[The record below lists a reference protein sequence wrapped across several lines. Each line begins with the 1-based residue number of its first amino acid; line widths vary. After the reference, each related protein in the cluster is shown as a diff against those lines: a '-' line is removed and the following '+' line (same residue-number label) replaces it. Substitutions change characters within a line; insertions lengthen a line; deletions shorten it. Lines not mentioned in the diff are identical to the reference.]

1 MQTMWQERFISLRK
15 KVLEKE
21 FANMNDRQKEAVFQ
35 VKGPLLILAGAG
47 SGKTTVLV
55 NRVANLVKYGDA
67 YQSEWAPDAVT
78 EEDMAFLEDTLA
90 GRADDPDRLRRLL
103 AVRPA
108 KPWNVMAITFTN
120 KAAGELK
127 ERLANMLGEEAQD
140 IMASTFH
147 SACVRMLRRDI
158 ERLGYNRS
166 FTIYD
171 ADDQQR
177 IIKDC
182 IRTLQID
189 EKMFPPKSMANAIGR
204 AKDQLITPE
213 SFSKMYENE
222 YRMSVIA
229 KIYTAYQQKL
239 RQADALDFDDIIMLT
254 VKLLEEHPDVL
265 EYYQNRYRY
274 IMVDEY
280 QDTNIAQYKLVS
292 LLSSAHQNLCVVGD
306 DDQSIYRFRGATIE
320 NILCFETQFSN
331 AKVIRLEQN
340 YRSTQRIL
348 DAANAVIAH
357 NKERKGK
364 NLWTSNGE
372 GEQIVVYRS
381 TDDFKEAAFVADTV
395 LENVGAGA
403 KFSDHAVLY
412 RNNAQSNNIE
422 RYFVKSSIP
431 YRIIGG
437 LRFYERKEIKDI
449 IAYLSVLNNPADT
462 LRLSRIINEPKRGI
476 GAATVATAAE
486 IAGTLGVSLFEVLE
500 NADAYAALARKS
512 AALKQFAGMMR
523 AFMDRL
529 DSEPMHV
536 IVNELLEE
544 SGYLRY
550 IKSLGE
556 EGETRLE
563 NIKELVSNIVKY
575 EQENEEATL
584 SGFLE
589 EVALFTDLDN
599 YDPNTDAVIL
609 MTMHAAKG
617 LEFPYVFIVGMEE
630 GILPGIRA
638 IGNEEDIEEER
649 RLVYVGITRAKKQ
662 LYLTAAASRMLY
674 GSTSRNRLS
683 RFLEEIPKEYKDFQD
698 GTVTVSKIDPSTY
711 VAANRGASRK
721 VARTLG
727 ISGQS
732 AAVATG
738 VQYDIGDIV
747 VHRVFGEG
755 KVLSATAMGNDVLV
769 EVSFSG
775 FGVKKIMANFA
786 KLEKH

>member
-1 MQTMWQERFISLRK
+1 
-15 KVLEKE
+15 
-21 FANMNDRQKEAVFQ
+21 MNDRQKEAVFQ

-55 NRVANLVKYGDA
+55 NRVANLIKYGDA
-67 YQSEWAPDAVT
+67 YQSAWAPDTVGEADV
-78 EEDMAFLEDTLA
+78 AFLEDTLA
-90 GRADDPDRLRRLL
+90 GRADDPERLRRLL

-177 IIKDC
+177 IVKDC
-182 IRTLQID
+182 IKTLNID

-213 SFSKMYENE
+213 AFSKMYENE
-222 YRMSVIA
+222 YRMSVVA
-229 KIYTAYQQKL
+229 KVYAAYQQKL

-254 VKLLEEHPDVL
+254 VRLLEENPDVL

-320 NILCFETQFSN
+320 NILCFESQFPG

-348 DAANAVIAH
+348 DAANAVISH

-372 GEQIVVYRS
+372 GEQIIVYRS

-395 LENVGAGA
+395 LDNVGAGA

-476 GAATVATAAE
+476 GAATVASAAE
-486 IAGTLGVSLFEVLE
+486 IAGALGISLFEVLE

-512 AALKQFAGMMR
+512 ASLKQFAGMMR

-544 SGYLRY
+544 SGYLRT

-698 GTVTVSKIDPSTY
+698 GTVTISKIDPSTY

-732 AAVATG
+732 VTAATG

-755 KVLSATAMGNDVLV
+755 KVLSATPMGNDVLV

-775 FGVKKIMANFA
+775 FGIKKIMANFA

>member
-1 MQTMWQERFISLRK
+1 
-15 KVLEKE
+15 
-21 FANMNDRQKEAVFQ
+21 MNDRQKEAVFQ

-55 NRVANLVKYGDA
+55 NRVANLIKYGDA
-67 YQSEWAPDAVT
+67 YQSDWAPDTVG
-78 EEDMAFLEDTLA
+78 EEEIAFLEDTLA
-90 GRADDPDRLRRLL
+90 GRADDPERLRRLL

-182 IRTLQID
+182 IKTLNID
-189 EKMFPPKSMANAIGR
+189 DKMFPPKSMANAIGR

-213 SFSKMYENE
+213 AFSKMYENE

-229 KIYTAYQQKL
+229 KVYAAYQQKL

-254 VKLLEEHPDVL
+254 VKLLEENPDVL
-265 EYYQNRYRY
+265 EHYQNRYRY

-292 LLSSAHQNLCVVGD
+292 LLSSAHKNLCVVGD

-320 NILCFETQFSN
+320 NILCFETQFPG

-348 DAANAVIAH
+348 DAANAVISH

-372 GEQIVVYRS
+372 GEQIIVYRS

-395 LENVGAGA
+395 LDNVGAGA

-476 GAATVATAAE
+476 GAATVASAAE
-486 IAGTLGVSLFEVLE
+486 IAGALGISLFEVLE

-512 AALKQFAGMMR
+512 ASLKQFAGMMR

-544 SGYLRY
+544 SGYLRT

-698 GTVTVSKIDPSTY
+698 GTVTISKIDPSTY

-732 AAVATG
+732 VTAATG

-755 KVLSATAMGNDVLV
+755 KVLSATPMGNDVLV

-775 FGVKKIMANFA
+775 FGIKKIMANFA

>member
-1 MQTMWQERFISLRK
+1 
-15 KVLEKE
+15 
-21 FANMNDRQKEAVFQ
+21 MNDRQKEAVFQ

-67 YQSEWAPDAVT
+67 YQSEWAPDTVT

-229 KIYTAYQQKL
+229 KVYTAYQQKL

-381 TDDFKEAAFVADTV
+381 IDDFKEAAFVADTV
-395 LENVGAGA
+395 LDNVGAGA

>member
-177 IIKDC
+177 VIKDC

-229 KIYTAYQQKL
+229 KIYAAYQQKL

-292 LLSSAHQNLCVVGD
+292 LLSSAHRNLCVVGD

-395 LENVGAGA
+395 LDNVGAGA

-486 IAGTLGVSLFEVLE
+486 IAGTLGMNLFEVLE

-683 RFLEEIPKEYKDFQD
+683 RFLEEIPKEYKDFRD